1 MFSRTNSIFNKKR
14 DFSDKDF
21 LVFLE
26 KEQQSFSN
34 KWSFPLRDSLV
45 NKNKSAV
52 SCWSSQIYSKN
63 TKITK
68 LENFIFYTVSNVI
81 NLVVKM
87 KVFGFLCKR
96 TALTLKNNSRTNVID
111 VALSFSNSVTCAIFH
126 KKVELLVTNH
136 FRIHTGL
143 YKGKIY
149 IVLYSQ

>member
-1 MFSRTNSIFNKKR
+1 MFSRANNIFDKKTNFC
-14 DFSDKDF
+14 DKDF
-21 LVFLE
+21 LVFWE
-26 KEQQSFSN
+26 KEQQSFHK
-34 KWSFPLRDSLV
+34 KWSFPLRNSLV

-63 TKITK
+63 IKITK
-68 LENFIFYTVSNVI
+68 LGNFIFYTVSNVI
-81 NLVVKM
+81 YLVVKM
-87 KVFGFLCKR
+87 KFFGFLCKR
-96 TALTLKNNSRTNVID
+96 TALTLQNNSRTYVINV
-111 VALSFSNSVTCAIFH
+111 VLSFNNSVTCAIFH